1 METGETGVLNCSV
14 INSCRTKFAC
24 SPVQDYKYEPEGD
37 FCITARSRHMLCNPD
52 SGILANF
59 SCGIGNPEIWNPE
72 FSSRNLESHLR
83 LKFAV
88 FKNKEFAHQTD
99 LEPVTDK
106 MSKKYISLK
115 KKKLDL
121 LQHLKVCSYFDYFR
135 FMYFFSLYHLCLAGF
150 LITLSPNGPFASDR
164 FFRPKTIS
172 EVAILKTNSATIAFF
187 LLLLSLSSLFL
198 FLLSSCFVTMILE
211 LLGLKKPAF

>member
-1 METGETGVLNCSV
+1 
-14 INSCRTKFAC
+14 
-24 SPVQDYKYEPEGD
+24 
-37 FCITARSRHMLCNPD
+37 MLCNPD

-99 LEPVTDK
+99 LEPVTAK

-115 KKKLDL
+115 KVGPIVASKSMFL
-121 LQHLKVCSYFDYFR
+121 LWLFSFHV
-135 FMYFFSLYHLCLAGF
+135 FFFPLYHICLAGF
-150 LITLSPNGPFASDR
+150 LITLSPNGPFASNSL
-164 FFRPKTIS
+164 KYK
-172 EVAILKTNSATIAFF
+172 VAILKTKSAIIAFF
-187 LLLLSLSSLFL
+187 LLLLSSSSLFLFL
-198 FLLSSCFVTMILE
+198 FLLSSSFVTMILE
-211 LLGLKKPAF
+211 LLGLKKPAFWRLFTQMTANFFRLVFKKSARYVYYRHFLLNNT

>member
-1 METGETGVLNCSV
+1 
-14 INSCRTKFAC
+14 
-24 SPVQDYKYEPEGD
+24 
-37 FCITARSRHMLCNPD
+37 MLCNPD
-52 SGILANF
+52 SGILANV

-99 LEPVTDK
+99 LEPDTDK
-106 MSKKYISLK
+106 MSKKYVSLK
-115 KKKLDL
+115 KVGPIVASKSMFL
-121 LQHLKVCSYFDYFR
+121 LWLFSFHVFYFP
-135 FMYFFSLYHLCLAGF
+135 LYHICLAGF
-150 LITLSPNGPFASDR
+150 LITLSPNGPFASDS

-187 LLLLSLSSLFL
+187 LLLLSSSSLFLFL
-198 FLLSSCFVTMILE
+198 FLLSSSFVTMILE
-211 LLGLKKPAF
+211 LLGLKKPAFWRLFTQMTANFFRLVFKKSARYVYYRHFLLNNT

>member
-1 METGETGVLNCSV
+1 
-14 INSCRTKFAC
+14 
-24 SPVQDYKYEPEGD
+24 
-37 FCITARSRHMLCNPD
+37 MLCNPD
-52 SGILANF
+52 SGILANV

-115 KKKLDL
+115 KVGPIVASKSMFL
-121 LQHLKVCSYFDYFR
+121 LWLFSFHVFYFP
-135 FMYFFSLYHLCLAGF
+135 LYHICLAGF
-150 LITLSPNGPFASDR
+150 LITLSPNGPFASNSL
-164 FFRPKTIS
+164 KYK
-172 EVAILKTNSATIAFF
+172 VAILKTKSAIIAFF
-187 LLLLSLSSLFL
+187 LLLLSSSSLFLFL
-198 FLLSSCFVTMILE
+198 FLLSSSFVTMILE
-211 LLGLKKPAF
+211 LLGLKKPAFWRLFTQMTANFFRLVFKKSARYVYYRHFLLNNT

>member
-1 METGETGVLNCSV
+1 
-14 INSCRTKFAC
+14 
-24 SPVQDYKYEPEGD
+24 
-37 FCITARSRHMLCNPD
+37 MLCNPD

-115 KKKLDL
+115 KVGPIVASKSMFL
-121 LQHLKVCSYFDYFR
+121 LWLFSFHV
-135 FMYFFSLYHLCLAGF
+135 FFFPLYHICLAGF
-150 LITLSPNGPFASDR
+150 LITLSPNGPFASNSL
-164 FFRPKTIS
+164 KYK
-172 EVAILKTNSATIAFF
+172 EAILKTKSAIIAFF
-187 LLLLSLSSLFL
+187 LLLLSSSSLFLFL
-198 FLLSSCFVTMILE
+198 FLLSSSFVTMILE
-211 LLGLKKPAF
+211 LLGLKKPAFWRLFTQMTANFFRLVFKKSARYVYYRHFLLNNT

>member
-1 METGETGVLNCSV
+1 
-14 INSCRTKFAC
+14 
-24 SPVQDYKYEPEGD
+24 
-37 FCITARSRHMLCNPD
+37 MLCNPD
-52 SGILANF
+52 SGVLANV

-106 MSKKYISLK
+106 MSKKYISFK
-115 KKKLDL
+115 KKKVGPIVAS
-121 LQHLKVCSYFDYFR
+121 KS
-135 FMYFFSLYHLCLAGF
+135 MFFLWLFSFHVFFFPFIIYVSPGF

-187 LLLLSLSSLFL
+187 LLLLSSSSLFLFL
-198 FLLSSCFVTMILE
+198 FLLSSSFVTMILE
-211 LLGLKKPAF
+211 LLGLKKPAFWRLFTQMTANFFRLVFKKSARYVCYRHFLLNKT

>member
-1 METGETGVLNCSV
+1 
-14 INSCRTKFAC
+14 
-24 SPVQDYKYEPEGD
+24 
-37 FCITARSRHMLCNPD
+37 MLCNPD

-59 SCGIGNPEIWNPE
+59 ACGIGNPEIWNPE

-115 KKKLDL
+115 K
-121 LQHLKVCSYFDYFR
+121 V
-135 FMYFFSLYHLCLAGF
+135 
-150 LITLSPNGPFASDR
+150 GPIVAS
-164 FFRPKTIS
+164 KS
-172 EVAILKTNSATIAFF
+172 MF
-187 LLLLSLSSLFL
+187 LL
-198 FLLSSCFVTMILE
+198 
-211 LLGLKKPAF
+211 